1 MQTDILAPQAAI
13 WHSLNHY
20 AYGDATFLAERLY
33 TELPTDEALH
43 LLATCYFRWVILAWT
58 NANLPTNS
66 DQSLTDSGRTA

>member
-1 MQTDILAPQAAI
+1 MMQTDILTPQAAI

-43 LLATCYFRWVILAWT
+43 LLATCYFRWVPAGT
-58 NANLPTNS
+58 NANPIKSEL
-66 DQSLTDSGRTA
+66 